1 VAQKIRVDLV
11 CDVCDDEKPG
21 TQTITFGLEGANY
34 EIDVCDQHAAE
45 LRGNLAT
52 FVGSGRRASGGG
64 GRGRGRRAAGG
75 AADRQRTQE
84 IRAWAKKQGLKVSE
98 RGRIS
103 GDIVQRYEAAH
114 R

>member
-11 CDVCDDEKPG
+11 CDVCEDEKPG
-21 TQTITFGLEGANY
+21 SETLTFGLEGSNY

-45 LRGNLAT
+45 LRGNLAS
-52 FVGSGRRASGGG
+52 FVGSGRRVSS

-75 AADRQRTQE
+75 TADRQRTQE
-84 IRAWAKKQGLKVSE
+84 MRAWAKKQGIKVSE

-103 GDIVQRYEAAH
+103 SDVVQRYEAAH